1 MTTLLNPYLSFRDNA
16 REAMEFYKSVFGGD
30 LTVSTFA
37 DFHASEEVDEQ
48 DLVMHSQL
56 DTSNGLTIMASDTPK
71 AMNYQPGST
80 ISISLSGLST
90 DGDELRGYWDRLQE
104 GADITMPLDTAPWG
118 DLFGMLTDRF
128 GTHWM
133 VSIGT
138 AGDTAA

>member
-16 REAMEFYKSVFGGD
+16 REAMEFYQTVFGGE
-30 LTVSTFA
+30 LSVSTFG
-37 DFHASEEVDEQ
+37 DFHASEDADEQ

-56 DTSNGLTIMASDTPK
+56 DTPHGLTIMASDTPK

-80 ISISLSGLST
+80 ISISLSGRST
-90 DGDELRGYWDRLQE
+90 DDAELRGYWERLQD

-118 DLFGMLTDRF
+118 DQFGMLTDRF

-138 AGDTAA
+138 AGNTAA

>member
-16 REAMEFYKSVFGGD
+16 REAMEFYKSVFGGE
-30 LTVSTFA
+30 LSVSTFA

-71 AMNYQPGST
+71 AMNYQSGST

-138 AGDTAA
+138 AGAAAA